1 LYLLGYRT
9 AYLDEAAE
17 DWSPCRIIDVV
28 GLDVALQRLKWIG
41 FPESQLSSDLYE
53 EHIAVE
59 QLTWSLSV
67 RDMIR

>member
-28 GLDVALQRLKWIG
+28 GLDVAFAALEVDWFSR
-41 FPESQLSSDLYE
+41 ES
-53 EHIAVE
+53 IVF
-59 QLTWSLSV
+59 
-67 RDMIR
+67 